1 VFTGDA
7 MHTQKR
13 LSAQI
18 VKKRRLCIS
27 RERKPRKFYENI
39 QALFAPEYPK
49 PGFGKIQIDFLTV

>member
-1 VFTGDA
+1 